1 MRLAI
6 KQSMGLWLCI
16 PAILF
21 LAEPNIG
28 FRDLFPNC
36 IGYLLLCAGLSRAA
50 EINDYVADAV
60 AAFKKMVW
68 ISVGAMLAE
77 YYLHN
82 VLPTEEK
89 ALNTYES
96 PTMLLLFSFV
106 MLVLKCYFLLPACR
120 DLFQGLGAF
129 AERHGGEK
137 ICEERHG
144 KTISER
150 MSRLTRVFVV
160 LLSVLSLLP
169 ELAVLGRFEYE
180 TEKTHVD
187 WFRFVELFRT
197 LALFAAI
204 ALSIYWLIRVLS
216 YIVTFLSDRSMCCA
230 IEERYERETRCN
242 VPIREWRRY
251 RFAFWFLML
260 GAVFFLSIRMDDRA
274 VLPSAFCALFGVIGV
289 FWTGVSVKTRHRV
302 WILLTALLSAVCS
315 IAAGK
320 INDEYFRLYL
330 SAEASYYSTTAYRSF
345 LAVRISQIAEVFLV
359 LLFWLTVLVWLYSFI
374 KEKARVAYN
383 VEDDRISARATEKM
397 HRRFRLR
404 VIVSAVLFTL
414 SAVGQVFEILLRL
427 QYPWLWWI
435 CVPISLAAVLSFV
448 ALLFA
453 LSDHLEEQAQSEKQ
467 TYKA

>member
-1 MRLAI
+1 MRLSI
-6 KQSMGLWLCI
+6 KRSMGLWLCI

-28 FRDLFPNC
+28 FRDLFPDC
-36 IGYLLLCAGLSRAA
+36 IGYLLLCAGLSHAA

-60 AAFKKMVW
+60 ASFKKMVW

-120 DLFQGLGAF
+120 DLFHGLGAF

-137 ICEERHG
+137 IRAERHG
-144 KTISER
+144 KTLSER

-187 WFRFVELFRT
+187 WFRFIELFRV
-197 LALFAAI
+197 LALFAAV
-204 ALSIYWLIRVLS
+204 ALSIYWLIRVFS
-216 YIVTFLSDRSMCCA
+216 YAITFFSDHPMCQA
-230 IEERYERETRCN
+230 MKERYEIETVGDIPVRA
-242 VPIREWRRY
+242 WRRY

-260 GAVFFLSIRMDDRA
+260 GAVFSVSIRMDDRA

-302 WILLTALLSAVCS
+302 WIVIAALLSAVCS
-315 IAAGK
+315 IVAGK
-320 INDEYFRLYL
+320 VNDEYFRLYF
-330 SAEASYYSTTAYRSF
+330 SAEASYYSTTAYRAF
-345 LAVRISQIAEVFLV
+345 LAVRILQIAEFFL
-359 LLFWLTVLVWLYSFI
+359 LLLLWLSVLVWLYSFVRV
-374 KEKARVAYN
+374 KARVAYHA
-383 VEDDRISARATEKM
+383 EDEQVSLRATERL

-404 VIVSAVLFTL
+404 MILSAVLFLL
-414 SAVGQVFEILLRL
+414 SAAGQAVEILLRL

-435 CVPISLAAVLSFV
+435 CVPISIAAVISFV

-453 LSDHLEEQAQSEKQ
+453 LSDHLGEQAQSEKQ
-467 TYKA
+467 THNI